1 MIIDDGLVVVV
12 GKIMV
17 WEKNQFYFS
26 CFYKISQKF
35 LPEFQDD
42 AFEHHSKW
50 WKMWEGVE
58 LSAYLLF

>member
-42 AFEHHSKW
+42 AFEHHSK
-50 WKMWEGVE
+50 
-58 LSAYLLF
+58 